1 MTPTGSAT
9 SARNSTLVDLLGLA
23 LRSGGLQLLDHPA
36 LRGRMH
42 PVIGIQQ
49 RDDNIAIQ
57 QSTHQR
63 LS

>member
-1 MTPTGSAT
+1 M
-9 SARNSTLVDLLGLA
+9 
-23 LRSGGLQLLDHPA
+23 DHPA

-42 PVIGIQQ
+42 QVIGIQQ

-63 LS
+63 PS